1 MLVQELIRQ
10 AVEVKRKEAER
21 ALSFTRRNYNNWQSA
36 AVNSLAELIGP
47 ETADQES
54 PKLTKAI
61 NDWQTALTPSEVL
74 VSRAQ
79 ADVDFYKRLT
89 NDSKAMQEFIDRHT
103 GNDKK
108 GAK

>member
-10 AVEVKRKEAER
+10 AVEVKRMEAER
-21 ALSFTRRNYNNWQSA
+21 ELSQLKRNYNLWQSE
-36 AVNSLAELIGP
+36 AVNSLAKLIGP
-47 ETADQES
+47 ETADQGS

-61 NDWQTALTPSEVL
+61 NEWQTALTCSEVL

-79 ADVDFYKRLT
+79 ADLDSYKRLA